1 MAKNWLNRMFSDSN
15 PRNDKKIMGLFLG
28 QKIISNKGL
37 SKFN

>member
-1 MAKNWLNRMFSDSN
+1 MAKNWLNRVFSDSS
-15 PRNDKKIMGLFLG
+15 PGSDEKIMGFFLR